1 MTKKALGYVHLEWTC
16 PRCATKNPGPQKF
29 CNGCGAPQPEGVQFD
44 QPAQEELIK
53 DAAEIAQAKAGPD
66 VHCPYCNARN
76 PGTAKFCGA
85 CGGDLAGAKAREA
98 GRVVGAH
105 RAGPAEAITCPSC
118 GTANPATAQTCVNCG
133 ANLVPSKVEA
143 PAMPPAAKAA
153 GPRIGGLGVII
164 VVGVLLCVAAI
175 VAVFLLTRPSQAL
188 TGEVQSV
195 QWTRAIAVQALG
207 YVEHEGWFDEIPQ
220 GAEVEECRME
230 YRQTQSEPA
239 PNATEVCGTPY
250 TVDTGG
256 GFGEVVQ
263 DCAYEVYDEWCSFVQ
278 QEWTAVDTVTASG
291 TDLSPYWPEVSL
303 ATGQRQGEGQEG
315 YEVVLQTSQ
324 GSYDYTPS
332 AAAEF
337 SQFQI
342 GSQWLLN
349 VNAFGTLVSVEP
361 AQ

>member
-1 MTKKALGYVHLEWTC
+1 
-16 PRCATKNPGPQKF
+16 
-29 CNGCGAPQPEGVQFD
+29 
-44 QPAQEELIK
+44 
-53 DAAEIAQAKAGPD
+53 
-66 VHCPYCNARN
+66 
-76 PGTAKFCGA
+76 
-85 CGGDLAGAKAREA
+85 
-98 GRVVGAH
+98 
-105 RAGPAEAITCPSC
+105 
-118 GTANPATAQTCVNCG
+118 
-133 ANLVPSKVEA
+133 
-143 PAMPPAAKAA
+143 
-153 GPRIGGLGVII
+153 
-164 VVGVLLCVAAI
+164 LLCVAAI

-195 QWTRAIAVQALG
+195 QWMRAIGVQALG
-207 YVEHEGWFDEIPQ
+207 SVEHEGWRDEIPQ
-220 GAEVEECRME
+220 GAEVGNCRME

-263 DCAYEVYDEWCSFVQ
+263 DCVYEVYAEWCSFAQ
-278 QEWTAVDTVTASG
+278 QEWTTVDTVTVSG

-303 ATGQRQGEGQEG
+303 ATGQRQGEGQES

-332 AAAEF
+332 DAAEF
-337 SQFQI
+337 SQFEI

-349 VNAFGTLVSVEP
+349 VNAFGTVVSVEP